1 MQGDERIW
9 RASEV
14 VRDTRVSPIAASPAA
29 VSTSLRK
36 TERKFTKAT
45 PSPNTLTHAHGLWLD
60 PTVSD
65 VQPVQTLLTPYP
77 AEEMTAHPV
86 STRLNNPAYDSPERT
101 APSR

>member
-1 MQGDERIW
+1 VDERIVG
-9 RASEV
+9 ASEV
-14 VRDTRVSPIAASPAA
+14 VRDARVSPIVASPAA
-29 VSTSLRK
+29 VSKRPRK

-45 PSPNTLTHAHGLWLD
+45 PTPNTLPNAHGLWLD

-77 AEEMTAHPV
+77 AGEMTAHPV
-86 STRLNNPAYDSPERT
+86 STRLINPAYDSPECT